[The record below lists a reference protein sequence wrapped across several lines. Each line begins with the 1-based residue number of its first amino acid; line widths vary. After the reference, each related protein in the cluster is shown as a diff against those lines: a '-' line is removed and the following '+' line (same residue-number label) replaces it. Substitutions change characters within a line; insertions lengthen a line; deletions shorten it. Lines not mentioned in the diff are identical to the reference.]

1 MVSEE
6 LLDELGQ
13 VVSGQNEV
21 VIFTHNDPD
30 PDAIAAAVALRYLL
44 DVRYQVHSTITYRGL
59 IGRAEN
65 KALVKYLKEP
75 LKNLRQINLEKADR
89 IALVDTQPGAGNNA
103 LPKKYKADIVIDHHP
118 LRPDTQSAQF
128 ADIQLEIGATS
139 TLLTSYLLAAEIVIP
154 PAIATAL
161 FFGIKTDT
169 MGLSRNANPKDVQAY
184 FHLQSLIDVNALV
197 KIEQAQVPMEYFQSI
212 DSAIHACKLVDQD
225 TVIVYMGALSYPD
238 LGAELADFFMRLI
251 DIKWV
256 LCMGVF
262 KGELILSIRSRSKRI
277 GAGQLITE
285 IIAGKGSA
293 GGHGSMAAGHI
304 ELDSDNHAEQ
314 LAEGLEQKMI
324 LALKGTLDVSII
336 PLIPDGDGDF

>member
-1 MVSEE
+1 MESKE

-44 DVRYQVHSTITYRGL
+44 EVRYQVHSTITYRGL

-103 LPKKYKADIVIDHHP
+103 LPKKFKADIVIDHHP
-118 LRPDTQSAQF
+118 LRPDTLNAKF

-139 TLLTSYLLAAEIVIP
+139 TLLTSYLLAAEIEIP

-169 MGLSRNANPKDVQAY
+169 MGLSRNANPMDVQAY

-336 PLIPDGDGDF
+336 PLIPDGDGNF